1 MNKPNKDKEESK
13 IEINVKNGDNF
24 HIDRN
29 EYIQW
34 LEAFMVLNLEKE
46 NYEECVKLRDEI
58 DKLNQ
63 NKNKDEQ
70 EK

>member
-1 MNKPNKDKEESK
+1 MNKEESK

-24 HIDRN
+24 HIDRD

-58 DKLNQ
+58 DKLTQ
-63 NKNKDEQ
+63 NKNKNGVENNIS
-70 EK
+70 